1 MHVDVGASLLAD
13 TKKAKQRRRL
23 DMALA
28 QSIFK
33 GSRIGTHR
41 ESVQCCRGAI
51 ARETWLRWLP
61 LSIAPARTQAQLT
74 VTLIALRA

>member
-13 TKKAKQRRRL
+13 TKVNAASNP

-28 QSIFK
+28 QSMFK

-74 VTLIALRA
+74 VTLIA